1 MAITA
6 HSRVRLSAGTYA
18 SKVEHGA
25 VVMNLPS
32 GCYFALNETGFALW
46 ERLSTINKLSE
57 VLVSLQEVWPDVD
70 IAELEQDLIA
80 FTRTLTEKGL
90 LEIES

>member
-6 HSRVRLSAGTYA
+6 HSRVRPSAGTYA

-32 GCYFALNETGFALW
+32 GYYFALNETGFVLW

-90 LEIES
+90 LEIEF